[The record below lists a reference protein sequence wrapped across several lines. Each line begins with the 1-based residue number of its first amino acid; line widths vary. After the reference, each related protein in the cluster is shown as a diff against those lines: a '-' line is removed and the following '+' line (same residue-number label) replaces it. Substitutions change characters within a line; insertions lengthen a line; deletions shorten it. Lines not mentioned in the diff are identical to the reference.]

1 MPVIYDWHEKDEKF
15 PSEKVWVQVRGIKKN
30 HETPSRLF
38 VTISRQDG
46 DQLTIRFEDLEIN
59 HFANEVRRES
69 ESATERFQTVLPKI
83 GTKIYVPEEYLDLDE
98 KMFPAS
104 VTTHDK
110 VGQKMVTII
119 PLGAAPWYVL
129 SPWGNGPGIVAFLQD
144 YSGEKV
150 FGIEVVS
157 HPGKM
162 RSVDAIVLS
171 K

>member
-1 MPVIYDWHEKDEKF
+1 MPVIYDWHENEDEIQ
-15 PSEKVWVQVRGIKKN
+15 SEKVWVQVRGIRKN
-30 HETPSRLF
+30 HDTLSRLF
-38 VTISRQDG
+38 VRISRQDG
-46 DQLTIRFEDLEIN
+46 DELVIRFEDLEIG
-59 HFANEVRRES
+59 HFANEVRKES
-69 ESATERFQTVLPKI
+69 EFATEKFQTVLPEI
-83 GTKIYVPEEYLDLDE
+83 GTKIYVPEEHLDLDE